1 MGQIKDESY
10 AEPNGSLVGGDFS
23 SDIEEQQQYMFFKVE
38 ADSDLEI
45 GQDSDYA
52 DWLNTQQTFR
62 KFRNLETGFPAT

>member
-52 DWLNTQQTFR
+52 D
-62 KFRNLETGFPAT
+62 